1 MAGTN
6 PRVTITDVA
15 AASGVSRATVSFVLR
30 DSPGQSIS
38 ASTRE
43 RVRRAARDLGYVPH
57 GIARALREGTSRIV
71 VLTIDPVLDGNYARS
86 YVAGLDAEL
95 ARHGHMLLVRYSHDH
110 SSDRDAPEPE
120 PDQRQ
125 LIDALSPRA
134 VLRSGAPYLTGHEL
148 DDSGG
153 GWRDGL
159 AAHVAAQVG
168 YLAGRGHTRIALA
181 LPDRDTPLRGVRQR
195 FADQAAAALGLPP
208 LAPFTLARPRSKSE
222 SAESEPADGTVAASS
237 RSQFPPANPGITP
250 AAASSPGQ
258 FLAAN
263 PAVTAVAASSPG
275 QFLAA
280 NPAITP
286 VAASSP
292 GQFLAANPGITAVAA
307 FSLGQFLAANPGITA
322 VAAFSLGQFLAAN
335 PGVTAVAA
343 FDDDTALRVLA
354 ALRDLGLTAPA
365 DLAVIGFDDNGY
377 GALTTPT
384 LTTVHIDAEAHGR
397 QAARAVL
404 GLPADDLS
412 PAPGQVVVRESA

>member
-95 ARHGHMLLVRYSHDH
+95 AGHGHMLLVRYSHDH

-134 VLRSGAPYLTGHEL
+134 VLRFGAPYLTGHEL

-263 PAVTAVAASSPG
+263 P
-275 QFLAA
+275 
-280 NPAITP
+280 
-286 VAASSP
+286 
-292 GQFLAANPGITAVAA
+292 
-307 FSLGQFLAANPGITA
+307 GITA

>member
-43 RVRRAARDLGYVPH
+43 RVRQAARDLGYVPH

-95 ARHGHMLLVRYSHDH
+95 AGHGHMLLVRYSHDH
-110 SSDRDAPEPE
+110 SSDRNAPE
-120 PDQRQ
+120 PDQQQ

-134 VLRSGAPYLTGHEL
+134 VLRFGAPYLTGHEL

-168 YLAGRGHTRIALA
+168 HLAGRGHTRISLA

-208 LAPFTLARPRSKSE
+208 LVPFTLPGSQSKSE
-222 SAESEPADGTVAASS
+222 PSDGTVPGSS
-237 RSQFPPANPGITP
+237 LSQFLAGNPGI
-250 AAASSPGQ
+250 
-258 FLAAN
+258 
-263 PAVTAVAASSPG
+263 
-275 QFLAA
+275 
-280 NPAITP
+280 
-286 VAASSP
+286 
-292 GQFLAANPGITAVAA
+292 
-307 FSLGQFLAANPGITA
+307 
-322 VAAFSLGQFLAAN
+322 
-335 PGVTAVAA
+335 TAVAA

-354 ALRDLGLTAPA
+354 VLRDLGLRAPA

-412 PAPGQVVVRESA
+412 PAPGQVIVRESA